1 MVAHPGLDVFI
12 LVMTCGVIVGS
23 AARWTRRPTV
33 VCLAGTGRRRLM
45 AALCAEYVL
54 KFRTDGDPSAD

>member
-1 MVAHPGLDVFI
+1 MVAHPGPGMRI
-12 LVMTCGVIVGS
+12 LAMTCGVIVVS
-23 AARWTRRPTV
+23 AAGWTRRPTV

-54 KFRTDGDPSAD
+54 KFHADGDPSAD

>member
-1 MVAHPGLDVFI
+1 MRI
-12 LVMTCGVIVGS
+12 LAMTCGVIVVS

-54 KFRTDGDPSAD
+54 KFHADGDPSAD